1 MTGRG
6 TGALRSLP
14 TAQSRELVWDCEEL
28 CPTPALYTGL
38 FTQCGRC
45 LRGGPLLQC
54 ACVPRRL
61 YLLAA
66 AGHLPL
72 LLLHLCHLLP
82 LRLAELLPHL
92 PVRPL
97 TMLGLGGRFQ
107 GDSCSRMGLGCDGRA
122 AAQAPHGWVAWIHLL
137 NLLLSP
143 LTYPPLL
150 QLPAWVP
157 RGDTIVLSM

>member
-14 TAQSRELVWDCEEL
+14 TVQSRELVWSYEEL
-28 CPTPALYTGL
+28 CPPPALYTGL
-38 FTQCGRC
+38 CTQCGRC

-54 ACVPRRL
+54 ARVPRRL

-66 AGHLPL
+66 ACHLPL

-82 LRLAELLPHL
+82 LRLAELLPRL
-92 PVRPL
+92 PVRLL
-97 TMLGLGGRFQ
+97 TMLGVGGRLQ
-107 GDSCSRMGLGCDGRA
+107 GASCSRMGLGSDGRPA
-122 AAQAPHGWVAWIHLL
+122 PQALRGWVAWIHLL

-157 RGDTIVLSM
+157 WGTLLS